1 MAKKKTKKKLPQR
14 LRNTKSPSYIYNCCY
29 VKHKLNT
36 LLLHFF
42 VPMRSMEFYGKKRFL
57 ISQTNNHVFCRQLV
71 KTLPVPSFEP
81 ARSQEANF
89 TVKPIK
95 LLLKC
100 LNVYLDD

>member
-1 MAKKKTKKKLPQR
+1 M
-14 LRNTKSPSYIYNCCY
+14 
-29 VKHKLNT
+29 LNT
-36 LLLHFF
+36 NLILSSFIF
-42 VPMRSMEFYGKKRFL
+42 SCQCGVWSFTEKKRLL

>member
-1 MAKKKTKKKLPQR
+1 M
-14 LRNTKSPSYIYNCCY
+14 
-29 VKHKLNT
+29 LNT
-36 LLLHFF
+36 N
-42 VPMRSMEFYGKKRFL
+42 L
-57 ISQTNNHVFCRQLV
+57 ILSFIFSCQCGVWSFTQTNNHVFCRQLV

>member
-1 MAKKKTKKKLPQR
+1 MAKKLKKLPQG

-36 LLLHFF
+36 LLHFF
-42 VPMRSMEFYGKKRFL
+42 MPMRSMEFYRKKRLL

>member
-1 MAKKKTKKKLPQR
+1 MAKKKLKKLPQG

-36 LLLHFF
+36 LLHFSCQCGVWSF
-42 VPMRSMEFYGKKRFL
+42 TEKRFL

>member
-1 MAKKKTKKKLPQR
+1 MLNTNLTLSFIFSCQCGVWSFFKKKIPD
-14 LRNTKSPSYIYNCCY
+14 
-29 VKHKLNT
+29 
-36 LLLHFF
+36 
-42 VPMRSMEFYGKKRFL
+42 
-57 ISQTNNHVFCRQLV
+57 FCRQLV